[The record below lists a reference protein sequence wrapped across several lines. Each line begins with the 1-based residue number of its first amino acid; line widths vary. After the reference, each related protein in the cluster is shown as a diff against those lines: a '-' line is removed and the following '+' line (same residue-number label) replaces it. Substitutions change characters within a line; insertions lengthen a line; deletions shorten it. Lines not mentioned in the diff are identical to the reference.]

1 MKYRVLGLVVAVAAV
16 VLALNVAAMA
26 QEQQRQEQDKNK
38 HTGKLVSVKGDE
50 FTMSSQGKEHKHM
63 LANNAKVMCDG
74 KTCKL
79 NDILPGT
86 ALTVTT
92 RPGDNLVAIRVE
104 ATTKTTT
111 NKDGK

>member
-1 MKYRVLGLVVAVAAV
+1 MKYRVLGLFVAVAAI
-16 VLALNVAAMA
+16 VLMLNVAIMA
-26 QEQQRQEQDKNK
+26 QEQQKQDQDKNK

-50 FTMSSQGKEHKHM
+50 FTMSAKGKEHKHM
-63 LANNAKVMCDG
+63 LAADAKVMCDG
-74 KTCKL
+74 KACKL
-79 NDILPGT
+79 NDIVPGT